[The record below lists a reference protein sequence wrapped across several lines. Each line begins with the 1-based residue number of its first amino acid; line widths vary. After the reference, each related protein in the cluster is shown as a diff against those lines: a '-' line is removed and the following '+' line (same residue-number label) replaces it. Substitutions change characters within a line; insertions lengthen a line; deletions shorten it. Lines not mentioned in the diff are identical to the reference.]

1 MTNAKLLRETIIK
14 SGIKYKYIA
23 DYLGLSAFGLQ
34 KKIDN
39 INEFKAS
46 EIVKISQLLN
56 LSDKKR
62 DKIFFA
68 EQVNI
73 NHFCGGEDSGNRE

>member
-1 MTNAKLLRETIIK
+1 MSMLNLNQQKGGVAMTNAKLLRETIIK
-14 SGIKYKYIA
+14 SGMKYRYVA
-23 DYLGLSAFGLQ
+23 DCLGLSTFGLQ

-62 DKIFFA
+62 DKIFLP
-68 EQVNI
+68 NK
-73 NHFCGGEDSGNRE
+73 